1 MINSQRSI
9 VRFFTNL
16 FTLFPMAIAKP
27 ALKVAVKKINRTEF
41 IDQLATK
48 LTISK
53 AKAEEMLS
61 AFIELVTENLIGGT
75 EVNLTGFG
83 VFRPVARK
91 ARDGVNPKNG
101 TKMKIKA
108 SKGVGFK
115 VGKTLKEAVKNS

>member
-1 MINSQRSI
+1 
-9 VRFFTNL
+9 
-16 FTLFPMAIAKP
+16 MATPKTVAKTT
-27 ALKVAVKKINRTEF
+27 VKKINRTEF
-41 IDQLATK
+41 IDQLSAK
-48 LTISK
+48 LAISK
-53 AKAEEMLS
+53 SKAEEILS
-61 AFIELVTENLIGGT
+61 SFIELITENLVDGT

>member
-1 MINSQRSI
+1 
-9 VRFFTNL
+9 
-16 FTLFPMAIAKP
+16 MAIAKP

-61 AFIELVTENLIGGT
+61 SFIELVTENLISGT

>member
-1 MINSQRSI
+1 
-9 VRFFTNL
+9 
-16 FTLFPMAIAKP
+16 MAIAKTP
-27 ALKVAVKKINRTEF
+27 AKTAVKKINRTEF
-41 IDQLATK
+41 IEKLAVK

-61 AFIELVTENLIGGT
+61 SFIEIITENLIEGV

-83 VFRPVARK
+83 VFRQVNRK
-91 ARDGVNPKNG
+91 AREGRNPK
-101 TKMKIKA
+101 TQAKMKIKA